1 MRHEGTDLSQP
12 GPRRLQY
19 RREVPLDAAP
29 PRARFLRFAAV
40 VLVVAFVV
48 GACAEDERREIR
60 LTPTSTVET
69 GIRVLTD
76 NCPGPDRV
84 SLLVRDDVLWS
95 IERIPVADVSDE
107 TPTPTADSS
116 IDGDPEP
123 GLVEFLV
130 GQTPDGWRA
139 ETILV
144 EPVTPGIR
152 YTIRTEPDGQS
163 IDFSTP
169 DLSPG
174 LLWDGSGNA
183 QFNPDLIRVE
193 CSEPADVEGF
203 ARNILV
209 LAALW
214 VTAAAAAMV
223 ALILLLFVITRRFS
237 RIRSLQRRAE
247 RDAENPPTQQRR
259 TSARS

>member
-1 MRHEGTDLSQP
+1 MILS
-12 GPRRLQY
+12 
-19 RREVPLDAAP
+19 
-29 PRARFLRFAAV
+29 F
-40 VLVVAFVV
+40 VL
-48 GACAEDERREIR
+48 GACAEDERRELR

-69 GIRVLTD
+69 GVRVLSD

-84 SLLVRDDVLWS
+84 TLSVRDDILWS
-95 IERIPVADVSDE
+95 IERIAATDPSTETSDAANAAVADDAE
-107 TPTPTADSS
+107 M
-116 IDGDPEP
+116 P

-130 GQTPDGWRA
+130 GRTPENWRT
-139 ETILV
+139 ETVLAD
-144 EPVTPGIR
+144 PLSPGIR

-174 LLWDGSGNA
+174 LLWDGTGNA

-193 CSEPADVEGF
+193 CSEPADAEGF
-203 ARNILV
+203 ARNVLV
-209 LAALW
+209 LVALW
-214 VTAAAAAMV
+214 VTAAAAVMV

-247 RDAENPPTQQRR
+247 RDPGDQPTQRPR
-259 TSARS
+259 ARAKS